1 MTTSASYLPLVLAWA
16 ACQPGMSTTPA
27 VTPAPPPLVG
37 LTLFL
42 TPEPQIGKLEI
53 PEGRP
58 IAVSLVHG
66 VRDAL
71 EEAGFKLAPS
81 ADAASGMVIT
91 VSVQRISIIESDL
104 FIKGGQACGVAIEM
118 RRGAA
123 LVATAQPEVECL
135 STSPYY
141 GMLPKDAAIAMVNK
155 LSQSPGLASAARG
168 LPHDAG
174 TTNAAPTDA
183 SERRHEE

>member
-1 MTTSASYLPLVLAWA
+1 
-16 ACQPGMSTTPA
+16 
-27 VTPAPPPLVG
+27 
-37 LTLFL
+37 
-42 TPEPQIGKLEI
+42 
-53 PEGRP
+53 
-58 IAVSLVHG
+58 
-66 VRDAL
+66 
-71 EEAGFKLAPS
+71 
-81 ADAASGMVIT
+81 
-91 VSVQRISIIESDL
+91 
-104 FIKGGQACGVAIEM
+104 VAIEM